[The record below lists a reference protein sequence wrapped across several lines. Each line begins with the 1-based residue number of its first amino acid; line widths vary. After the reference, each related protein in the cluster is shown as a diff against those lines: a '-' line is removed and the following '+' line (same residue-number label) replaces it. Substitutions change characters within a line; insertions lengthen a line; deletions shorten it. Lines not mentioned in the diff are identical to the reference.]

1 MGLPSLLKR
10 FRNKWRTIWES
21 FWTEAPDP
29 TSLPPVVAAD
39 EPISRFLLHSRGYFS
54 AENRR
59 VKRRA
64 FMPDPKDKETS
75 CYRTQGMS
83 AYQIWEHCRKY
94 VMERFHGRAEIVA
107 AEITNVGPLQLRPDN
122 DPPRH
127 VSITNW
133 SGEEEEW
140 ASWAQVLA
148 DRATLHLPTD

>member
-75 CYRTQGMS
+75 CYRTQGMRAS
-83 AYQIWEHCRKY
+83 QIWGHCRKY
-94 VMERFHGRAEIVA
+94 VKARFRERAEIVVA
-107 AEITNVGPLQLRPDN
+107 GITPVGPTQLRPDC
-122 DPPRH
+122 DRPRH
-127 VSITNW
+127 VSRTHW
-133 SGEEEEW
+133 SGAEERW
-140 ASWAQVLA
+140 ASWAPALG
-148 DRATLHLPTD
+148 DRAAL